1 MSGLYTVGYES
12 VDLQTFLACLLEH
25 RIEILL
31 DVRDYPLSRKKGFS
45 KKALAEALTEV
56 GIDYEHWQQLGA
68 PKLLRHRLRE
78 TENWNEYVEG
88 YSEILE
94 VQEQALADLAAKAHT
109 NVVCLMCFERDH
121 RECHRSLVAERL
133 QSLALIDSAMHLTP
147 KTARLA
153 SAA

>member
-1 MSGLYTVGYES
+1 MGYERS
-12 VDLQTFLACLLEH
+12 DLQTFIDCLLEN
-25 RIEILL
+25 RIEILV

-45 KKALAEALTEV
+45 KKALAEALSEV
-56 GIDYEHWQQLGA
+56 GIGYEHWQRLGA
-68 PKLLRHRLRE
+68 PKFLRHRLRE

-94 VQEQALADLAAKAHT
+94 VQEQALTDLAAKARAKA
-109 NVVCLMCFERDH
+109 VCLMCFERDH